1 MSPIYKKQLENLFEI
16 NIFNFSHLSGNYKA
30 SFGIIS
36 YSEKLERN
44 IAINI
49 VVKQSETYKKAI
61 QRTLHNK

>member
-1 MSPIYKKQLENLFEI
+1 MSPIYRKQLENSFEI

-30 SFGIIS
+30 SFDIIS

-44 IAINI
+44 IAINV

-61 QRTLHNK
+61 QRTLHNN